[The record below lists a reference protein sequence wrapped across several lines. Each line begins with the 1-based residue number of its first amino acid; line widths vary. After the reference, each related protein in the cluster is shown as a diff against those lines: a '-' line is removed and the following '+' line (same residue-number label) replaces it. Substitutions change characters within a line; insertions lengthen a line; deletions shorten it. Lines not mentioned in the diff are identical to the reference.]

1 MTGLEK
7 CLNSVCFSSTPWDD
21 IAPHLSLAATCFKER
36 GQTFLNIK
44 KISQWRWS
52 TFSIRTF
59 SNTLYWQQQNVTSN
73 ICITVVK
80 HFPVYILPTNYS
92 VQQLLLEG
100 TGVRPRRKVWIFQR
114 FCLTSQ
120 AMDECL
126 HVWPKLESLQM
137 RATMSA
143 EGNLSCFE
151 LVGVPLEAIGTSR
164 LVIEPMAITSIVQ
177 LDDGTLCHLGS

>member
-1 MTGLEK
+1 MDNFGRYCTTFDWQLRVSKREGKRFLKSRKSANEDEVHFLRGPSQTH
-7 CLNSVCFSSTPWDD
+7 CIGNS
-21 IAPHLSLAATCFKER
+21 
-36 GQTFLNIK
+36 
-44 KISQWRWS
+44 KI
-52 TFSIRTF
+52 
-59 SNTLYWQQQNVTSN
+59 LHPL
-73 ICITVVK
+73 CITVVK
-80 HFPVYILPTNYS
+80 HFPVNILPTNYS

-151 LVGVPLEAIGTSR
+151 LFAVPLEAIGTSR

-177 LDDGTLCHLGS
+177 LDDGTLCHLRS

>member
-1 MTGLEK
+1 MKTKYIFYQDLLK
-7 CLNSVCFSSTPWDD
+7 NIVLATAKSYIHYVSLLWNIFLFTFY
-21 IAPHLSLAATCFKER
+21 LS
-36 GQTFLNIK
+36 
-44 KISQWRWS
+44 
-52 TFSIRTF
+52 
-59 SNTLYWQQQNVTSN
+59 
-73 ICITVVK
+73 
-80 HFPVYILPTNYS
+80 TNYS

-100 TGVRPRRKVWIFQR
+100 TGDRPRRKVRIFQR

-126 HVWPKLESLQM
+126 HVWPKLDSLQM
-137 RATMSA
+137 RGTMST

-177 LDDGTLCHLGS
+177 LDDRRLTFLHQHHQSFQHDQSSPTNVEDLSVSDT

>member
-1 MTGLEK
+1 MK
-7 CLNSVCFSSTPWDD
+7 
-21 IAPHLSLAATCFKER
+21 
-36 GQTFLNIK
+36 
-44 KISQWRWS
+44 
-52 TFSIRTF
+52 
-59 SNTLYWQQQNVTSN
+59 Y
-73 ICITVVK
+73 
-80 HFPVYILPTNYS
+80 FPVYILPTNYS

-100 TGVRPRRKVWIFQR
+100 TGVRPRRKVRIFQR

-126 HVWPKLESLQM
+126 HVWPKLDSLQM

-151 LVGVPLEAIGTSR
+151 LFAVPLEAIGTSR

-177 LDDGTLCHLGS
+177 LDAGTFCHLRSRHFSSVPSEVSTRSIVPKNIEDLSASDTWNHYFEVKKDDTQVVITWKSMPPRGSR